1 MERAQAADGVGRD
14 TGSWVS
20 RPGSHPISPCTSAVG
35 EASKVVLRSDCF
47 DGPRA
52 VADVAHSRGC
62 PRSPRPQKPEK
73 PVKPPQR
80 PKPGCVTVCRHH
92 RSPSAPGSQ
101 WKHCP
106 ATTRSLC
113 RRSHHPTLLPLHVPP
128 RQATSTSLARSAKHI
143 GMCARADR
151 RDVHA
156 AAAKRPV
163 PELRHRKELRLTR
176 VALHT
181 RLAPVGGISAPQPH
195 QRPTDPGPVIE
206 RGPWASASRV
216 VPHG

>member
-1 MERAQAADGVGRD
+1 MVRAEVATRQRAGWRVRSGRRPPGDRARRRRSAICRPTVRTSIPLRADGACASGGRCGSRCWVVGVTAGQPSD
-14 TGSWVS
+14 
-20 RPGSHPISPCTSAVG
+20 SPCTRAVG

-62 PRSPRPQKPEK
+62 PRSPRPQKPEQ

-101 WKHCP
+101 WKHCQ

-128 RQATSTSLARSAKHI
+128 RQATSTSLARSAS
-143 GMCARADR
+143 
-151 RDVHA
+151 
-156 AAAKRPV
+156 
-163 PELRHRKELRLTR
+163 T
-176 VALHT
+176 
-181 RLAPVGGISAPQPH
+181 S
-195 QRPTDPGPVIE
+195 
-206 RGPWASASRV
+206 
-216 VPHG
+216 